1 MPRGV
6 DRGECIFLG
15 RCRQLAKRSYGTTFK
30 SVGGSAD
37 PLRLGT
43 YSQRVT
49 RPTWPV
55 LSNSLCTGTIQS
67 WWPMRTRISNAC
79 YRKHV
84 ALVTKE
90 RPRKG
95 RRAEEATSSL
105 RRRPLKQGGYGTT
118 QPRVN
123 NPDRP
128 ISSWKKYIPQR
139 WNPTDVV
146 ECVPQASK
154 MPFELHGLAA
164 AHSALSNCTRIQFK
178 AGISWYSTGNA
189 CCNKH
194 AVAS

>member
-1 MPRGV
+1 MHPLWKNADNSRSEAMAPRSNRWAAQPTHSGW
-6 DRGECIFLG
+6 EHIP
-15 RCRQLAKRSYGTTFK
+15 K
-30 SVGGSAD
+30 GSPDQA
-37 PLRLGT
+37 
-43 YSQRVT
+43 
-49 RPTWPV
+49 TWPV
-55 LSNSLCTGTIQS
+55 LSNCLCTGTIQS